1 MKTPLGW
8 ARAQLIYDRLVK
20 PPPYGSLLEL
30 MCLVVQRERAQLTV
44 LGARAQAQA
53 ALGGESAESAFKDF
67 VNASN
72 RVETADVKRRMQEQ
86 LEKLKEIKEIR
97 VTPLVSTERRLN
109 LPTVTVGQLKE
120 AGILSDQMRPE
131 GLPQR
136 PQRARA
142 QRSSR

>member
-8 ARAQLIYDRLVK
+8 ARAQLIADHLVK

-30 MCLVVQRERAQLTV
+30 MCLVVQRERAQLRV

-53 ALGGESAESAFKDF
+53 ALGGESAEAAFKDF

-72 RVETADVKRRMQEQ
+72 RVETEDVKKRLQVQ

-97 VTPLVSTERRLN
+97 FKPMEVTGKQLK
-109 LPTVTVGQLKE
+109 LPKVTAGQLRE
-120 AGILSDQMRPE
+120 AGVLTDQMRPA

-136 PQRARA
+136 PQRART
-142 QRSSR
+142 QRISR